1 MTLHKVETIGILLCV
16 GVMSLALFLLR
27 TNDLGTILSSVN
39 TDSQLAA
46 IATPQEGSDTADL
59 EQQLRGAINNKGEIT
74 KMVIDDVVAGVGN
87 EVKAG
92 DTVSVHYIGTLQN
105 GQQFDNSHTRGEAF
119 TFTVGEGM
127 VIKGWDEGLLGMK
140 VGGQRLLVIPPDMA
154 YGANAI
160 GPIPAN
166 STLLFSIELI
176 EIK

>member
-1 MTLHKVETIGILLCV
+1 
-16 GVMSLALFLLR
+16 
-27 TNDLGTILSSVN
+27 
-39 TDSQLAA
+39 
-46 IATPQEGSDTADL
+46 
-59 EQQLRGAINNKGEIT
+59 
-74 KMVIDDVVAGVGN
+74 
-87 EVKAG
+87 
-92 DTVSVHYIGTLQN
+92 VHYIGTLQN